1 MAHLG
6 ECKWTHVFP
15 FLVVGIYVLIGISN
29 AWGPFPA
36 GAI

>member
-15 FLVVGIYVLIGISN
+15 FLVVGIYMSVGISN
-29 AWGPFPA
+29 AWR
-36 GAI
+36 